1 VQTQYASLRDA
12 DLRSA
17 LLSIHIRRV
26 AIQFARARFLSRSRG
41 DNVVRSAA
49 YNERIAITADRTGE
63 LFYFKHR
70 DPPAHHEVLLPEGAA
85 NKFAASAV
93 LWNTADLAE
102 KRKDAQLA
110 REIVLALPANAELT
124 HEDRVTLAR
133 ASRSSTSCPRV
144 SRCSSTCTRHMKGS
158 TRESVRTGTHIS

>member
-1 VQTQYASLRDA
+1 MQTQYASLRDA

-49 YNERIAITADRTGE
+49 YNERIAITAERTGE

-133 ASRSSTSCPRV
+133 AFALEHFV
-144 SRCSSTCTRHMKGS
+144 SKGVAVQLTCTRHMKGS
-158 TRESVRTGTHIS
+158 TRESARTGTRIS

>member
-1 VQTQYASLRDA
+1 MQTQYASLHDA

-85 NKFAASAV
+85 TKFAASAV
-93 LWNTADLAE
+93 LWNTRTSL
-102 KRKDAQLA
+102 RNL
-110 REIVLALPANAELT
+110 RT
-124 HEDRVTLAR
+124 
-133 ASRSSTSCPRV
+133 RSSPARSFSHCRRMP
-144 SRCSSTCTRHMKGS
+144 S
-158 TRESVRTGTHIS
+158 